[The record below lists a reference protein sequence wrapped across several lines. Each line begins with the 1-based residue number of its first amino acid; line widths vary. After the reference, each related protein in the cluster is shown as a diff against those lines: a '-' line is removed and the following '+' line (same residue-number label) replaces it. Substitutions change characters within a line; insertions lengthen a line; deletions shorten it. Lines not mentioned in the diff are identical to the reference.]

1 MAGPVGIREV
11 AKRANVSIGTVSHV
25 LNKPE
30 IVARQTIE
38 RVHAAMD
45 ELGFVRND
53 LARSLRLGSSTT
65 VGMMVLDV
73 ANPFFADLAHAC
85 ESAAEELGYTVI
97 VGSSDGLREREDH
110 YLDLFAEQRVGGL
123 LIAPV
128 AGATDRMRRLHERGV
143 RMVLFDAFADD
154 EFCTVSMDGVAG
166 GELALAHLITTGRRR
181 ITFLDGPSYLFED
194 RWMGA
199 RKAVAENPGVDI
211 SRIDA
216 ADSTVAAGA
225 AAGRQI
231 ADMPPHE
238 RPDAVFA
245 GTDQLAIGLAQA
257 LVLDDRV
264 DAPAEIAIVGYDGI
278 EYASTAIIP
287 LTTVRQPIEAIASEA
302 MRLLSAEDPGSGHR
316 HERVRLSPRL
326 VVRDS
331 TPVRPQ
337 RAQRQRR
344 KQAHPH
350 P

>member
-11 AKRANVSIGTVSHV
+11 AIRANVSIGTVSHV

-30 IVARQTIE
+30 IVARHTIE
-38 RVHAAMD
+38 RVHAAMN

-53 LARSLRLGSSTT
+53 LARSLKMGSSAT

-85 ESAAEELGYTVI
+85 ESAAEESGYTVI
-97 VGSSDGLREREDH
+97 VGSSDGLRAREDR
-110 YLDLFAEQRVGGL
+110 YLDMFAEQRVGGL

-128 AGATDRMRRLHERGV
+128 DGATDRMRRLHQRGV
-143 RMVLFDAFADD
+143 RMVLFDAFADDD

-166 GELALAHLITTGRRR
+166 GELAVQHLLATGRRR

-199 RKAVAENPGVDI
+199 CKAVAGRP
-211 SRIDA
+211 DA
-216 ADSTVAAGA
+216 HLTRMDAVDSTVAAGV
-225 AAGRQI
+225 AAGREI
-231 ADMPPHE
+231 AGMPPLE

-245 GTDQLAIGLAQA
+245 GTDQLAIGLAQS

-264 DAPAEIAIVGYDGI
+264 DAPSEIAIVGYDGI

-287 LTTVRQPIEAIASEA
+287 LTTVRQPIEAIAFEA
-302 MRLLSAEDPGSGHR
+302 MRLLSAEDPGSKHR
-316 HERVRLSPRL
+316 HERIRLNPRL
-326 VVRDS
+326 VIRDS
-331 TPVRPQ
+331 TPLPTTLPPTT
-337 RAQRQRR
+337 A
-344 KQAHPH
+344 A
-350 P
+350 